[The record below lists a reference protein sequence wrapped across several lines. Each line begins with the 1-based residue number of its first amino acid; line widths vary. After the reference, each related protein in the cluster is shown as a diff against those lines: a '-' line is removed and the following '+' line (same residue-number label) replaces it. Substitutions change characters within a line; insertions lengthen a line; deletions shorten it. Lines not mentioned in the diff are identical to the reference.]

1 MKLEALTSLRFFAA
15 LMVLCSH
22 LRFLAE
28 SDNSLVKLIYDK
40 VFWEGYIGVTFFFIL
55 SGFILSFAYQQRLQS
70 QQIGFWE
77 YMSARIARIYP
88 LHIVTWLL
96 ALPLVFFLVPS
107 STESLATYLA
117 NGVLIQS
124 YFPDRAIHFSAN
136 IPSWSLSDEMFFYLL
151 FPFLLRC
158 GTRVLL
164 GLVVVLL
171 AWHFAIALSEL
182 SEQRKHFYNYVFP
195 LARLLDFVIG
205 LLLFRW
211 YKQVWKPLPESK
223 ATLIQVGALGLL
235 AVFFAVKG
243 VIPQALR
250 FDVFYILP
258 MALVIA
264 AFATD
269 RGLLAKALQHRI
281 LVLLGEASFALYLT
295 HHLVIRYAEVAADN
309 WGWPMGA
316 VAATVL
322 LVVAIIVS
330 VVCYLGFERRL
341 HRWALSQL
349 IPLGKSLD
357 HGRNTA
363 KTPSN

>member
-28 SDNSLVKLIYDK
+28 SDSSLVKLIYDK

-182 SEQRKHFYNYVFP
+182 SGQRKHFYNYVFP

-309 WGWPMGA
+309 WGWPMDA

>member
-211 YKQVWKPLPESK
+211 FKQVWKPLPESK

-309 WGWPMGA
+309 WGWPMDA

-330 VVCYLGFERRL
+330 VVCYLGLERRL